1 MARSDRHQAIDQV
14 VVGHLTL
21 DLTGLI
27 AATYR
32 RCFCTLEL
40 A

>member
-1 MARSDRHQAIDQV
+1 MARSDRRQAIDQV

-21 DLTGLI
+21 DLAGLI